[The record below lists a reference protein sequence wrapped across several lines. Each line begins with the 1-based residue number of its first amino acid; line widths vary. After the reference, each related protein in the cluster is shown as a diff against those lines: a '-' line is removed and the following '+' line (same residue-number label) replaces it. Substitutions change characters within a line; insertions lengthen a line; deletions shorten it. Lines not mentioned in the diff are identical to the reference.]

1 MTIKHLSQTLCVA
14 VALSLTTLTPVLA
27 ASPMDQRAQR
37 ERANEDDSAN
47 QNRSRQDRRRGREA
61 APDPAA
67 ALAAAQGFL
76 TAANKDCQATE
87 AKLLGQ
93 TAEKISLYEA
103 VCATGPGYII
113 IGSTPPEALD
123 CLVLASQADK
133 KRQADPAADV
143 GTVCT
148 LPANDNALA
157 VFTAYAQEAGLPCQV
172 DQGAVVGATSD
183 GTLVYEIGCVGV
195 EGYHIQRSA
204 SGWEKTECLQVLVQN
219 ATCAF
224 TTPTEQAATVKSWL
238 AGTDA
243 AACDVQQV
251 RLMGQNANGR
261 FYEASC
267 AAGDGFIARTNAE
280 HGVQQIYPCAVA
292 EKIGGGCKLT
302 TTPPAETPQ
311 A

>member
-37 ERANEDDSAN
+37 ESNSENS
-47 QNRSRQDRRRGREA
+47 SRQDRRRGREA

-76 TAANKDCQATE
+76 TAANKNCQATE

-267 AAGDGFIARTNAE
+267 AAGDGFIARTDAA
-280 HGVQQIYPCAVA
+280 HAVQQIYPCAGA

-302 TTPPAETPQ
+302 TTPPAEAPQ

>member
-1 MTIKHLSQTLCVA
+1 MTIKRLSQTLCVA
-14 VALSLTTLTPVLA
+14 AALSLTTLTPVLA
-27 ASPMDQRAQR
+27 APLDQKIQR
-37 ERANEDDSAN
+37 ESSNENSSAN
-47 QNRSRQDRRRGREA
+47 RNSQRQERRRGREA

-76 TAANKDCQATE
+76 TAANTNCQATE

-133 KRQADPAADV
+133 KRKADPAADV
-143 GTVCT
+143 GTLCT

-172 DQGAVVGATSD
+172 DQGAVIGAASN
-183 GTLVYEIGCVGV
+183 GTLVYEIGCAGV
-195 EGYHIQRSA
+195 DGYRIQRTA
-204 SGWEKTECLQVLVQN
+204 TGWEKTECMQVLVQN

-224 TTPTEQAATVKSWL
+224 TTPVEQAASVKSWL

-251 RLMGQNANGR
+251 RLMGQNDNGR
-261 FYEASC
+261 FYEAAC

-280 HGVQQIYPCAVA
+280 HAVQQIYPCAVA

-302 TTPPAETPQ
+302 TPPPAAAPQ

>member
-1 MTIKHLSQTLCVA
+1 VTIKHLSQTLCVA

-37 ERANEDDSAN
+37 ESNSENS
-47 QNRSRQDRRRGREA
+47 SRQDRRRGREA

-157 VFTAYAQEAGLPCQV
+157 VFTAYAQEAGVPCQV
-172 DQGAVVGATSD
+172 DQGTVSGAKSD
-183 GTLVYEIGCVGV
+183 GTIVYEIGCAGAD
-195 EGYHIQRSA
+195 GYWIERSNA
-204 SGWEKTECLQVLVQN
+204 GWEKTECLQILQQSG
-219 ATCAF
+219 TCAF

-238 AGTDA
+238 VGSDVAD
-243 AACDVQQV
+243 CDVQQV
-251 RLMGQNANGR
+251 RLMGQNANGK

-267 AAGDGFIARTNAE
+267 AANEGFIVRFNTEMA
-280 HGVQQIYPCAVA
+280 VQQIYPCAVA
-292 EKIGGGCKLT
+292 EKIGDGCKLT

>member
-47 QNRSRQDRRRGREA
+47 QNRSRQDRRRAREA

-148 LPANDNALA
+148 LPANDNAMA
-157 VFTAYAQEAGLPCQV
+157 VFTAYAQEAGVPCQV
-172 DQGAVVGATSD
+172 DQGAVIGATSD
-183 GTLVYEIGCVGV
+183 GSLVYEIGCAGV
-195 EGYHIQRSA
+195 DGYRIERAA

-219 ATCAF
+219 ATCTF

-251 RLMGQNANGR
+251 RLMGQNDNGR

-267 AAGDGFIARTNAE
+267 AAGDGFIARTDAA
-280 HGVQQIYPCAVA
+280 HAVQQIYPCAVA

-302 TTPPAETPQ
+302 TTPPAATPQ